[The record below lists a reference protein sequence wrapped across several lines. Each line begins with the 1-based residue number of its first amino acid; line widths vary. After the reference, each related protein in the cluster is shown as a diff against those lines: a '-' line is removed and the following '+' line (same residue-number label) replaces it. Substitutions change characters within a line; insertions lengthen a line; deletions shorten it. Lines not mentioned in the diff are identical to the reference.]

1 MTLIEQ
7 LLENARADTDL
18 LVTNDSLGDDL
29 SVARDVE
36 FLLRAPDGAKAT
48 LVRDFINDNQYGDA
62 TLQTDG
68 SQFRVLVVVHMAPQ
82 QHVICSV
89 SGLMVCL
96 CTLFGLEYDGWGSD
110 IKRRAEA

>member
-1 MTLIEQ
+1 MTLVEQ

-18 LVTNDSLGDDL
+18 LVANDSLGDDF

-36 FLLRAPDGAKAT
+36 FLLLAPDEVKAA
-48 LVRDFINDNQYGDA
+48 LFRDFVNDNQYGDA
-62 TLQTDG
+62 TVQADG
-68 SQFRVLVVVHMAPQ
+68 SQFSVLVVVHMAPQ
-82 QHVICSV
+82 QHIICSV

-96 CTLFGLEYDGWGSD
+96 GTLFGLEYDGWGSE